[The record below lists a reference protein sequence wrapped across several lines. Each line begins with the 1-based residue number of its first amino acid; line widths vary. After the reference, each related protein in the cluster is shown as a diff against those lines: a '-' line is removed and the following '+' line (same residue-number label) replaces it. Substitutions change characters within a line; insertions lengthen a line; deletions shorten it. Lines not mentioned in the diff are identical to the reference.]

1 MLSMGVM
8 DGNPK
13 KEPMHYGEV
22 IGVWAYI
29 GANNG
34 LISGYE
40 AFVNHAADDDLIK
53 LLKEAIQTMKAEV
66 KELESLL
73 QENGITPP
81 PSLPNRATA
90 NAEDIPVGARFMDP
104 EISAAISINVGQG
117 MVSICQVMGQ
127 CLREDIATMFA
138 KYLREKIM
146 FGAKLLRMNKDKG
159 WIVPPP
165 LLTSN

>member
-1 MLSMGVM
+1 MGIM

-22 IGVWAYI
+22 IGAWAFI

-40 AFVNHAADDDLIK
+40 AFVNHAEDNDLIK
-53 LLKEAIQTMKAEV
+53 LLEEAIQTMKSEV
-66 KELESLL
+66 KELEGLL
-73 QENGITPP
+73 QANGITPP
-81 PSLPNRATA
+81 PALPGRGTA
-90 NAEDIPVGARFMDP
+90 NADDIPVGARFMDP

-117 MVSICQVMGQ
+117 MVSISQVMSQ

-138 KYLREKIM
+138 KYLKDKII
-146 FGAKLLRMNKDKG
+146 FGAKLLRMNKEKG
-159 WIVPPP
+159 WIIPPP